1 MKKTK
6 IAFVVYYLGYGGA
19 EMALYYLVKLMDRE
33 RFDITVFTVH
43 AGGEMEKEFRRYL
56 KIQGISSSFPTT
68 LTAPATT
75 RDFPRAERRSSIFTR
90 TAPTVPAIAAII
102 NI

>member
-33 RFDITVFTVH
+33 RFDITVFTVY
-43 AGGEMEKEFRRYL
+43 AGGEMEKEFRNLGVKVKSPY
-56 KIQGISSSFPTT
+56 SSGGSFPGST
-68 LTAPATT
+68 
-75 RDFPRAERRSSIFTR
+75 RRSR
-90 TAPTVPAIAAII
+90 REAATGPRC
-102 NI
+102 NARR

>member
-43 AGGEMEKEFRRYL
+43 AGGEMEKEFRNLGVKVKSPYSCAASGRNP
-56 KIQGISSSFPTT
+56 SARP
-68 LTAPATT
+68 
-75 RDFPRAERRSSIFTR
+75 SITS
-90 TAPTVPAIAAII
+90 
-102 NI
+102 